1 MSKIICDVC
10 GTSYP
15 ETATQC
21 PICGCVRPGDV
32 KAVPGDGG
40 ETETQLGKNNYT
52 YVKGGRFSKS
62 NVKKRNRALQ
72 AAPTEEKTQDT
83 NPKKKSNGFD
93 TALIVIVIALV
104 LAIVVSVSYIA
115 MRVFF
120 PDVLIGDF
128 ELPPVG
134 QTQQTTT
141 GDATAETTT
150 EQTETKVACTAI
162 SLSDTIITFD
172 KAGAAKLL
180 NVAVEPEYTT
190 EALKFSSTDLNVV
203 TVTQDGKV
211 ESVGP
216 GQAVITVTCGQEV
229 AECQVVCDFEDTSST
244 TSATTEPAYSADDF
258 KLNRSDFT
266 LTKKGESH
274 MLYTGSI
281 PVDSITW
288 TTDNANVVTVEKG
301 KVVAVGKGTTTVHAE
316 YNGTKLSCVVRCTPA
331 VGTAPAT
338 NTESQDQPA
347 NTSYSISKTD
357 VTLSVGKEFKLQLLD
372 ADKKP
377 VSVTWSVQ
385 DGSVCSVSGDKV
397 KGLKAGTTN
406 ISTVYEGAT
415 YSCVV
420 RVK

>member
-32 KAVPGDGG
+32 KAVPCDSG
-40 ETETQLGKNNYT
+40 EPEAQTGKSYT

-62 NVKKRNRALQ
+62 NVKKRNRAMQ
-72 AAPTEEKTQDT
+72 AVPTEEIPQDP

-104 LAIVVSVSYIA
+104 LAIVISVSYIA
-115 MRVFF
+115 MRIFF
-120 PDVLIGDF
+120 PNILIGDF
-128 ELPPVG
+128 QLPAIG
-134 QTQQTTT
+134 KTQQTTT
-141 GDATAETTT
+141 GETTDETTT
-150 EQTETKVACTAI
+150 EEQTETKVACTAV
-162 SLSDTIITFD
+162 SLSDLIITFD

-180 NVAVEPEYTT
+180 NVEVEPEYTT
-190 EALKFSSTDLNVV
+190 EEIKFSSSDVNVV

-216 GQAVITVTCGQEV
+216 GQAVVTVICGQEV
-229 AECQVVCDFEDTSST
+229 AECQVICDFEDTSGT
-244 TSATTEPAYSADDF
+244 TAAATEPSYSIDEF

-274 MLYTGSI
+274 VLYTGSI
-281 PVDSITW
+281 PADSIIW
-288 TTDNANVVTVEKG
+288 TTDNANVATVEKG
-301 KVVAVGKGTTTVHAE
+301 KVVAVGKGTTTVYAE

-331 VGTAPAT
+331 VGTAPEA
-338 NTESQDQPA
+338 NAESQDQPV

-357 VTLSVGKEFKLQLLD
+357 VTLSVGKDFKLQLLD
-372 ADKKP
+372 SDNKP
-377 VSVTWSVQ
+377 VSVTWSVK

-397 KGLKAGTTN
+397 TGLKVGTTS